1 MVGTV
6 FNIQRFCVNDGP
18 GIRTAVFF
26 KGCPLNCLWCHNP
39 ESKIATPQIMY
50 DANKCIS
57 CGRCV
62 NVCSN
67 HCILNG
73 THIYLRENCTACGK
87 CIDACLSSA
96 FDKAGYEIE
105 SADVLKEI
113 LRDRAFYKNSGGGIT
128 LSGGEPMAQPKFAL
142 EILKMAKENSLHT
155 CMETCG
161 HASAENFTAV
171 APYVDIFLFDWKI
184 TNCNKHKKYTGVP
197 NTLILSNLKLLD
209 SIGAKIILR
218 CPIIP
223 TVNDNSEHFKG
234 IADIAN
240 SLKNILQ
247 IEIEPYHPLGKT
259 KSEKLGQNYAF
270 SDIEIVNNE
279 TAAKWIAEIGSYTSI
294 PVKKA

>member
-161 HASAENFTAV
+161 HASAENFKAV

-184 TNCNKHKKYTGVP
+184 TNCNEHKKYTGVP
-197 NTLILSNLKLLD
+197 NTKPSASFALST
-209 SIGAKIILR
+209 S
-218 CPIIP
+218 
-223 TVNDNSEHFKG
+223 TFTTS
-234 IADIAN
+234 
-240 SLKNILQ
+240 SS
-247 IEIEPYHPLGKT
+247 KT
-259 KSEKLGQNYAF
+259 Q
-270 SDIEIVNNE
+270 
-279 TAAKWIAEIGSYTSI
+279 
-294 PVKKA
+294 